1 MTENGFQNIPLLFGI
16 ITHALHFKIGSPGLN
31 TLTTTFL
38 PLTKDTVETIFGHIL
53 SNRLFCFDCSI
64 HDLEALPLSVANER
78 SYKALDWG
86 CREGGGRTEY
96 LYLSRIE
103 WKCLQ
108 YVV

>member
-1 MTENGFQNIPLLFGI
+1 M
-16 ITHALHFKIGSPGLN
+16 
-31 TLTTTFL
+31 TTFL

-64 HDLEALPLSVANER
+64 HDLEAVPLSVANER

-86 CREGGGRTEY
+86 CREGEY
-96 LYLSRIE
+96 FYLSRIE

-108 YVV
+108 YVVWHCHDEASSVQQAPVLFFRCGS